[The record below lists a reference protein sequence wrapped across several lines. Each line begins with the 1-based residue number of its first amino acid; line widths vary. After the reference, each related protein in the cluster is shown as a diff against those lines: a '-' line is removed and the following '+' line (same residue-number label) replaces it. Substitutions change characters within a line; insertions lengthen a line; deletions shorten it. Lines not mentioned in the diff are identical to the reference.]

1 MISKLRLLLAVIL
14 GFNVMAAFAHGD
26 VELRAGTQCEIR
38 IFGPISGDDAA
49 ALLPFLQKNKCKDL
63 AIELKNSPGGETSAY
78 ELLESY
84 LLGEPK
90 AAVSKIAV
98 QGYCMSTC
106 ALIFAALPRTKM
118 TPRSANC
125 AAELGFHKI
134 YYTQDGWEGA
144 EAVINQD
151 LVNRMKSYGV
161 PSKIID
167 ANVLTEG
174 EDMYYFNT
182 NDLQKIY
189 KQNFKCDDKNL
200 RFNLKHYKD
209 ALRGFDFDTRE
220 VFEAIQAMAWN
231 MVLIDPK
238 CSPRDWLSLE
248 PLDKA
253 HLKNHIKNGT
263 ITLEFKSTYN
273 KNQLENQS
281 ICFQHKFRTALLE
294 SKQFDY
300 WTTYSSVTRIFN
312 KAWLTPLY
320 VVKTN
325 GVKELEIKI
334 LSTDGQKER
343 FSYTFKI

>member
-1 MISKLRLLLAVIL
+1 MIAKLRLLVAVIL

-63 AIELKNSPGGETSAY
+63 AIELENSPGGETSAY

-90 AAVSKIAV
+90 AFVSRIAV

-125 AAELGFHKI
+125 AAELGFHKM
-134 YYTQDGWEGA
+134 YYTQYGLEGVA
-144 EAVINQD
+144 AVDNQD
-151 LVNRMKSYGV
+151 LANRMKNYGV

-174 EDMYYFNT
+174 EDMYYFST
-182 NDLQKIY
+182 SDLKNIY
-189 KQNFKCDDKNL
+189 SQNFNCDDAHL
-200 RFNLKHYKD
+200 RFNLEKYKI
-209 ALRGFDFDTRE
+209 ALSGFDFDTRE
-220 VFEAIQAMAWN
+220 LFEAIQALAWN
-231 MVLIDPK
+231 MNLIDPK
-238 CSPRDWLSLE
+238 CSPRDFLTLE
-248 PLDKA
+248 PIDRA
-253 HLKNHIKNGT
+253 HLKNHIANGK
-263 ITLEFKSTYN
+263 ITLNYTSTYN
-273 KNQLENQS
+273 KKQLENQS
-281 ICFQHKFRTALLE
+281 ICFQHKFRTALLD
-294 SKQFDY
+294 SKQYKY
-300 WTTYSSVTRIFN
+300 WKTYSTRTRVFN

-325 GVKELEIKI
+325 GVKELEIRV
-334 LSTDGQKER
+334 LSNDGQKER